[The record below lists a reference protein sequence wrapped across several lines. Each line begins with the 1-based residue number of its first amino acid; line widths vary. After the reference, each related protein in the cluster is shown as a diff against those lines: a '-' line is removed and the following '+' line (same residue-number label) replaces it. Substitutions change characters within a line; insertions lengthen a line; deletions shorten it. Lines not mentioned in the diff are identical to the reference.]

1 MPMSSSALHAG
12 DDRPARLEATVRV
25 LDMAFFRKVVLR
37 HDTGLGEAYMDGD
50 YEVRSSN
57 WNMNAT

>member
-1 MPMSSSALHAG
+1 M
-12 DDRPARLEATVRV
+12 RV

-50 YEVRSSN
+50 YEVCSSSMKLALE
-57 WNMNAT
+57 WWRL